1 MTNKGTF
8 LVRIKRKKRKKIH
21 QEVQV
26 AENVII
32 KIDLTI
38 LS

>member
-8 LVRIKRKKRKKIH
+8 LVRIKRKKKVH
-21 QEVQV
+21 V
-26 AENVII
+26 AKNVII